1 MMNKSAKPTTSHFT
15 AFHSAAAEVARAS
28 AKNRRATEGSHMHAK
43 SGRIVQVSH
52 DHFKVVLTH
61 EDGSET
67 EQPCATMRD
76 GEATIRRNTPTPP
89 QRDAS
94 RDQTEI
100 APGQTAMMSSSS

>member
-1 MMNKSAKPTTSHFT
+1 MNNSAKPTGSHFT
-15 AFHSAAAEVARAS
+15 VFHSAAAEVARAS
-28 AKNRRATEGSHMHAK
+28 ANNRRATEGSHMHAK

-52 DHFKVVLTH
+52 DIIKVVLTH

-67 EQPCATMRD
+67 EHPCATMRD

-94 RDQTEI
+94 RDQTES
-100 APGQTAMMSSSS
+100 ASGRTDQMPSSS

>member
-1 MMNKSAKPTTSHFT
+1 MNNSAKPTGSHFT

-28 AKNRRATEGSHMHAK
+28 ANDRRAAEGSHMHAK

-52 DHFKVVLTH
+52 DILKVVLTH

-67 EQPCATMRD
+67 EHPCATMQE

-94 RDQTEI
+94 RDQTES
-100 APGQTAMMSSSS
+100 APRRTTHMSSSS

>member
-1 MMNKSAKPTTSHFT
+1 MNDLAKPTTSHFT

-67 EQPCATMRD
+67 EQPCASVRD

-94 RDQTEI
+94 RDQPES
-100 APGQTAMMSSSS
+100 APRRTGQTSASS